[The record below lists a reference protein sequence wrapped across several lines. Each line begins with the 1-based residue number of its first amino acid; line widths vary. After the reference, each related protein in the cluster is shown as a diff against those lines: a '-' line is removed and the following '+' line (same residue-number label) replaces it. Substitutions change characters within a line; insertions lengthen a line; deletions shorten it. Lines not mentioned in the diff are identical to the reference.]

1 MNNFSTPPAVLVL
14 ILTWTKPY
22 GLRFAANLIE
32 SIPLP
37 LGMSDK
43 GTIDT
48 TTMPNYVLKM
58 KQNRYG
64 EWIADSIRVQG
75 DTIKQVNVRLNAI
88 TRLVQEKSRRL
99 NND

>member
-1 MNNFSTPPAVLVL
+1 MNNFSTPPVVLFL
-14 ILTWTKPY
+14 ILTWNKPY
-22 GLRFAANLIE
+22 GLRFAANLIDCLAYLL
-32 SIPLP
+32 S
-37 LGMSDK
+37 MSDK
-43 GTIDT
+43 ETIDT

-64 EWIADSIRVQG
+64 EWIADSVRVQG
-75 DTIKQVNVRLNAI
+75 DTIKQVNIRLNAI